1 MSDLDKRVNIYVDAD
16 DAVNVLKEIRDALLE
31 TKENAEKAQKGL
43 KETSKSSNLLS
54 KAGAAAGKGLKAV
67 GNGLKYIGGAL
78 GIIALLQKLSE
89 MFMSNEKIATA
100 INKVFTT
107 MQIVMNKV
115 VDVVVELWNNMDHTK
130 EVVKNLLKIA
140 FTPLKI
146 GVNSLILGFKTL
158 ALAWEKSPLGKKRED
173 KIAELT
179 EDITNLKENIKEAA
193 VDGVEAI
200 KGVVKNVGGMVKEFG
215 EAGKKVVEE
224 AKNFNL
230 KQAQATAN
238 AVVEMRKNIGA
249 ELAKLQGDY
258 EKLDAESEK
267 FRQKRDDETKSFK
280 ERQEASD
287 ALLVNL
293 ELERKKLE
301 EIANKKIRQAQLEKE
316 VNDNAETRTALAEA
330 YAEKEAVNATI
341 QGKISAQKAAQ
352 LGLIKKERD
361 LKRDIAQGDFERY
374 KLELEAN
381 ANLIE
386 NEEEKLKKQKENI
399 DIIYTKEK
407 EFLDDKL
414 ELYNEGTIEYEQVLQ
429 ERLNLDTQYGISVLD
444 IDKQIRDEKEAR
456 DKEADKKEKERLQKE
471 KDDFEKL
478 QNAKIDMALT
488 SIEAI
493 SQMDAA
499 ATQFSINLLDKKLK
513 TGQINQE
520 TYDKK
525 LAEIQEKAAKR
536 EKAFAVAST
545 IINTAAAI
553 MGIWKDFPKVD
564 FGITA
569 AIMSGVV
576 GALGAAQVAAILA
589 TPTQT
594 SSGSAPSGSVSTS
607 TPSTGGGTAPNTS
620 FTFDNTPQTQQ
631 QPVIKTYVLT
641 KDVDNQQQLDRQI
654 INNATI

>member
-1 MSDLDKRVNIYVDAD
+1 MADLDKRVNIYVDAD

-31 TKENAEKAQKGL
+31 TKENAEKAQKEL

-140 FTPLKI
+140 FTPLKLA
-146 GVNSLILGFKTL
+146 VNSLILGFKTL

-316 VNDNAETRTALAEA
+316 ANDNAETRTALAEA

-352 LGLIKKERD
+352 LGLIKEERD

>member
-1 MSDLDKRVNIYVDAD
+1 MADLDKRVKISVDAD

-31 TKENAEKAQKGL
+31 TKENAEKAQKEL

-140 FTPLKI
+140 FTPLKLA
-146 GVNSLILGFKTL
+146 VNSLILGFKTL

-301 EIANKKIRQAQLEKE
+301 EIANKKIIQAQLEKE
-316 VNDNAETRTALAEA
+316 ANDNAETRTALAEA

-341 QGKISAQKAAQ
+341 QGKISGQKAAQ

-444 IDKQIRDEKEAR
+444 IDKQIRDKKEAR
-456 DKEADKKEKERLQKE
+456 DKEADEKEKERLQKE

-564 FGITA
+564 FGTTA

-576 GALGAAQVAAILA
+576 GSLGAAQVAAILA